1 MIFKLPTCS
10 RTCQLNDELKKCL
23 RFTKAI
29 QTIRNEYKII
39 GQSKITPILC
49 YRGGKKLGNMLVKA
63 IIPEQMKNN
72 DI

>member
-10 RTCQLNDELKKCL
+10 RICRLKDELKKCL
-23 RFTKAI
+23 QFTKAI

-63 IIPEQMKNN
+63 IIPEQMKKN